1 MPDDRSED
9 SEEFTHYRQR
19 ALAPDLQAFRKSQLP
34 AVAASTKRF
43 IRSPTNRE
51 RIIVFDARAWAVTDL
66 AADGSLGCASLT
78 LRTHFELY

>member
-1 MPDDRSED
+1 MTASED

-51 RIIVFDARAWAVTDL
+51 RIIVFDARA
-66 AADGSLGCASLT
+66 GPSLIWQLT
-78 LRTHFELY
+78 TLSDALR